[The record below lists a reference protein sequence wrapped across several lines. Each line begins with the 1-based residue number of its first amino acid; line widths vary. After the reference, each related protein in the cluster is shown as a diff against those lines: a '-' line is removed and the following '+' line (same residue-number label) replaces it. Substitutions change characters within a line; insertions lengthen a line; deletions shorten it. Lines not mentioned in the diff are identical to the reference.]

1 MTTTDTTT
9 AAGIATEE
17 IMGAVPTDRLIKLL
31 LDTSHQRG
39 KVWARC
45 SSHEYWV
52 NSDVIVHRPAA
63 AGRTE
68 IQWWLIQPATGAT
81 RGAKPRRASRS
92 ARPRHARPPA
102 AWPTPSPSR
111 RPHDPTTRMDS

>member
-1 MTTTDTTT
+1 KKKPTPQHPAGETMTTTDTTT

-68 IQWWLIQPATGAT
+68 IQWWLIQPATPDGDLELYGWRVT
-81 RGAKPRRASRS
+81 VLTK
-92 ARPRHARPPA
+92 
-102 AWPTPSPSR
+102 
-111 RPHDPTTRMDS
+111 D